1 MSDASQALSGGASP
15 LTGVRV
21 LDLTHFVAGPW
32 ATMMLARL
40 GAEVI
45 KVEPPD
51 GEIGRH
57 SGGVYADGESA
68 IFLGFNR
75 GKKGISID
83 LKSEDGRSRFER
95 LVASADVV
103 VNNFRPDVI
112 QRLGLDHSVLSRIN
126 PQVISFSLSAF
137 GPTGPYRTK
146 AANDPII
153 QALTGVMAETGGESG
168 PLRLGV
174 SLPDFAGALV
184 TSVAIV
190 SGLVLRD
197 RIGRGV
203 DLTSSLLDAELFAQS
218 DGATGVL
225 NQAAAW
231 TKPLVRLGDRIAQR
245 AYGCADGSWVVVAAD
260 DEDSARALL
269 DLLGLGDFPGEAP
282 SFSTVDEA
290 TTRLV
295 RTRTS
300 SEVLGELEA
309 AAVPAAPVRMMS
321 QVFGTGAGS
330 DLVGEY
336 LHPSA
341 GVVRF
346 CAIPGEVDLEP
357 MSAPPMLGEHDDAFP
372 VDRTG

>member
-1 MSDASQALSGGASP
+1 
-15 LTGVRV
+15 
-21 LDLTHFVAGPW
+21 
-32 ATMMLARL
+32 MLARL

-57 SGGVYADGESA
+57 SGGVYANGESA

-75 GKKGISID
+75 GKKGITID
-83 LKSEDGRSRFER
+83 LKSESGRSRFES
-95 LVASADVV
+95 LVASSDVV
-103 VNNFRPDVI
+103 INNFRPDVT

-126 PQVISFSLSAF
+126 SQIICLSLSAF

-184 TSVAIV
+184 ASVAIV

-218 DGATGVL
+218 DGSSEVL
-225 NQAAAW
+225 NQAIAW
-231 TKPLVRLGDRIAQR
+231 TKPLVQLGDRLSQR
-245 AYGCADGSWVVVAAD
+245 AYECADGSWVVVAAD
-260 DEDSARALL
+260 DEGSVRALL
-269 DLLGLGDFPGEAP
+269 DLVGLGDSSGEAP
-282 SFSTVDEA
+282 LFQTVHEA
-290 TTRLV
+290 TARLV
-295 RTRTS
+295 RTRS
-300 SEVLGELEA
+300 ASGVLGEFEA
-309 AAVPAAPVRMMS
+309 AAVPAASVRMLS
-321 QVFGTGAGS
+321 QIFPSGAGV

-336 LHPSA
+336 IHPSA
-341 GVVRF
+341 GIVRF
-346 CAIPGEVDLEP
+346 CAIPGEFELQP
-357 MSAPPMLGEHDDAFP
+357 MSAPPMLGEHDAEFSIDL
-372 VDRTG
+372 TC